1 MEGSLAGEII
11 YEIINYSKKGIIH
24 NYKGLNIHIQ
34 RVFRER
40 PENLSLISKEL
51 TDRAVRELISSG
63 VLYKTKKESFCI
75 TQKGN
80 EYAKN
85 STKSDII
92 EEYSNFSLTGA
103 LKPVPEFPEA
113 SADNPVEALNIPD
126 KNNFSGSKPYSDI
139 INRFSTFKVA
149 EPASGP
155 EIYGSKNKN
164 TYYEI
169 ISRFNTEDKP
179 EAVAAKEDCIGEVY
193 LIGSSEEIR
202 NITDKEEESGYIP
215 VKSCAEGR
223 TDTDKNSEERAGS
236 EISGSTVPVKENSE
250 EEISGTSE
258 EETGTETENY
268 TAGRPEAAPAGTKE
282 SKSPGKN
289 HFSDSEAY
297 RDIINRFCPA
307 KEAGQAPETKTEM
320 ERKRET
326 KRKTEA
332 EPAPEK
338 ETEAGTETEKF
349 LFGNFSPKRDT
360 INGFKPGTGDEA
372 AALEVNHAV
381 EDLTGEAS
389 AGDNQEGDDL
399 KIVLSGGSLDTDE
412 LLLKL
417 NSEDE
422 EILKRSLAMLG
433 EKGDASVAPEIEK
446 FLNNKSYEI
455 FEAAFEALT
464 KIRNENRQ

>member
-24 NYKGLNIHIQ
+24 NYKGLNIHFQ

-40 PENLSLISKEL
+40 PENLALISKEL

-63 VLYKTKKESFCI
+63 LLYKTKKESFCI

-92 EEYSNFSLTGA
+92 EEYSNFSLTDTV
-103 LKPVPEFPEA
+103 K
-113 SADNPVEALNIPD
+113 
-126 KNNFSGSKPYSDI
+126 
-139 INRFSTFKVA
+139 
-149 EPASGP
+149 PAS
-155 EIYGSKNKN
+155 EFFETS
-164 TYYEI
+164 T
-169 ISRFNTEDKP
+169 D
-179 EAVAAKEDCIGEVY
+179 
-193 LIGSSEEIR
+193 
-202 NITDKEEESGYIP
+202 NITEAGYIP
-215 VKSCAEGR
+215 SRDEEYLHLPKSS
-223 TDTDKNSEERAGS
+223 NSEEMPDIENSSDGSAGS
-236 EISGSTVPVKENSE
+236 DISGNDRTGSILSDRLHSVAEISE
-250 EEISGTSE
+250 EGISGEAE
-258 EETGTETENY
+258 ENIRTGTENY
-268 TAGRPEAAPAGTKE
+268 ITDGQKAVPAPEEADRSAGIRGEVVMPEAAAAIADGV
-282 SKSPGKN
+282 KSPDKN
-289 HFSDSEAY
+289 HFSGSEAY
-297 RDIINRFCPA
+297 RDIINRFSPA
-307 KEAGQAPETKTEM
+307 KDAGPAPETKREAETEKETETEAEAEAETERETETETKTETERDTETETKRETETET

-326 KRKTEA
+326 EA
-332 EPAPEK
+332 EKEK
-338 ETEAGTETEKF
+338 EKF

-372 AALEVNHAV
+372 AALEVNHV
-381 EDLTGEAS
+381 GEDLTAEAS
-389 AGDNQEGDDL
+389 AGDDQEGDDL

-433 EKGDASVAPEIEK
+433 EKGDASAAPEIEK